1 MPSSGIIQQK
11 LITKIKQNPG
21 VIPLFTITSII
32 SSAIRHC
39 RPFSQASMTPLKL
52 MSLARTPPSSR
63 RAKKTWRAQHQA
75 VATAQQVMAEL

>member
-11 LITKIKQNPG
+11 LITNIKQNPD

-39 RPFSQASMTPLKL
+39 RPFSQAPMTPLKL
-52 MSLARTPPSSR
+52 MSLALTPPSSR
-63 RAKKTWRAQHQA
+63 RAKKWRAQHHA